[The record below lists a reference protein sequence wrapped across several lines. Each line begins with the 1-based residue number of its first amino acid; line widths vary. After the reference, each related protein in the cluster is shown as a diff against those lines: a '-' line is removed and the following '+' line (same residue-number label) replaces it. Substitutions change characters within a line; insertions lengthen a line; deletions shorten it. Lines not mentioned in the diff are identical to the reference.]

1 MSRAT
6 NPEVRDRIESAVEDL
21 DETIR
26 EIRTAIFGLHHRSSH
41 ADALRDAVLA
51 ATAEAT
57 RVLGF
62 SPAMRFDGPVE
73 HAVPAVVGEALVAVL
88 REPLSNVA
96 RHARAGRV
104 EVEIKVADAV
114 TLSVADDG
122 IGLPPGARHQGGRGM
137 VNMEARA
144 RALGGRWQ
152 ISAGLDGGT
161 VVQWSVPLNEPG
173 SGHACASAERG
184 GRVVPERRQASRE
197 PDRPVA
203 RGHGDT
209 VARSSADPSPPPR
222 PTQSRRRP

>member
-1 MSRAT
+1 
-6 NPEVRDRIESAVEDL
+6 
-21 DETIR
+21 
-26 EIRTAIFGLHHRSSH
+26 
-41 ADALRDAVLA
+41 VLA

-57 RVLGF
+57 RVLGC
-62 SPAMRFDGPVE
+62 SPERRFDGPVE
-73 HAVPAVVGEALVAVL
+73 NAVPAVVGEALVAVL
-88 REPLSNVA
+88 REALSNVA

-173 SGHACASAERG
+173 SGHA
-184 GRVVPERRQASRE
+184 
-197 PDRPVA
+197 
-203 RGHGDT
+203 
-209 VARSSADPSPPPR
+209 
-222 PTQSRRRP
+222 